1 MLPFVTLL
9 LPHFAPA
16 LADPGYTT
24 LGPTAFSPALPLSD
38 ALGAALAARDHTA
51 ALAELA
57 KVDPST
63 LSGTQVADF
72 NFLHA
77 WELQRTG
84 HAKDAVKLLQVIA
97 NAQVAPRPYVQ
108 LVIGEILLA
117 DGRAVE
123 AIDALK
129 LVDGA
134 APISVRAQ
142 LALAG
147 AYEAAQRNS
156 EARAVFESLA
166 ARPDPS
172 SGSEKA
178 LWVLAQRGGKGSK
191 EATDA
196 SRRLYR
202 HYPNTGEDRA
212 AAGWFTP
219 TLEDIGV
226 RGDRMQEDSDF
237 ADAVTLLETR
247 LSDVRADDCVYRYA
261 YGRAQHKI
269 NNITTAASVLAPLG
283 KLCQGKD
290 DDRGAKAL
298 YLAGKSYERKKE
310 SGTASTMYAAIP
322 TLYPTHSMAD
332 DGYAL
337 GGIARQDSGD
347 LPGARA
353 LWALGVAAYPTG
365 DLAAENAW
373 RLAWGAWLAND
384 VSEAVKW
391 ADHAA
396 ANIPVASAPTDVLG
410 AMYWAGRWRA
420 YPTRDGAPN
429 PDERVRLEGEDRLA
443 RLAADAG
450 WHFYGALAQARL
462 SALNPARAAGIARPT
477 MDAADAPWQV
487 RDSFAASPA
496 VQDAMGLAR
505 VGLVREALTSLAAL
519 DQSTLTGA
527 EMAVIT
533 LLTSDAGD
541 FLLAHDRLRG
551 WLKTHPPETLGP
563 NAYKVL
569 RVAYPNQYWSDIQT
583 AASGFRWDPR
593 VFHSLVREESNFNPK
608 IKSHAGACGLSQ
620 LMPGT
625 ASGCAKRMGVSYSSS
640 LIWDIPTNLK
650 IGAWYLDTLHTRY
663 GQNPM
668 LALAGYNAG
677 EGNADRWLAAQRAN
691 APTDEIV
698 ESITFRE
705 TRHYVKRVLST
716 YQTYRL
722 LYGEGALY
730 PDWSKLV
737 VDAVPG

>member
-1 MLPFVTLL
+1 MLL
-9 LPHFAPA
+9 LNLHFLLSPA
-16 LADPGYTT
+16 HAEPGYTT
-24 LGPTAFSPALPLSD
+24 LGPTAFSHALPMSD
-38 ALGAALAARDHTA
+38 ALGAALAARDHNA

-63 LSGTQVADF
+63 LSGSQVADF
-72 NFLHA
+72 DFLYA

-84 HAKDAVKLLQVIA
+84 HAKDAVKLVQVVP

-108 LVIGEILLA
+108 LVVGEILLA
-117 DGRAVE
+117 DGRPVE

-134 APISVRAQ
+134 APIKVRAQ
-142 LALAG
+142 LALAE

-191 EATDA
+191 DATDA
-196 SRRLYR
+196 VRRLYR
-202 HYPNTGEDRA
+202 YYPNTGEDRA

-219 TLEDIGV
+219 TLEDIGI
-226 RGDRMQEDSDF
+226 RGDTMQEDGDF
-237 ADAVTLLETR
+237 VDAVKLLETR
-247 LSDVRADDCVYRYA
+247 LGDVKPDDCVYRYA

-269 NNITTAASVLAPLG
+269 NNISTAADVLAPLG

-310 SGTASTMYAAIP
+310 AGMASTMYAAIP
-322 TLYPTHSMAD
+322 ALYPTHSMAD

-337 GGIARQDSGD
+337 GGIALQDAGD
-347 LPGARA
+347 LPAARK
-353 LWALGVAAYPTG
+353 LWALGVDAYPTG

-373 RLAWGAWLAND
+373 RLAWGAWLNHD
-384 VSEAVKW
+384 VVEAIKW
-391 ADHAA
+391 ADHASDT
-396 ANIPVASAPTDVLG
+396 IPLASAPTDVL
-410 AMYWAGRWRA
+410 ASRYWAGRWRA
-420 YPTRDGAPN
+420 FPTQDGRPN
-429 PDERVRLEGEDRLA
+429 PDAKVRQEGEDRLA
-443 RLAADAG
+443 KLAAEAG
-450 WHFYGALAQARL
+450 WHFYGALAAARL
-462 SALNPARAAGIARPT
+462 SELNPARAATIPRPA

-487 RDSFAASPA
+487 RDSFAQNPA

-505 VGLVREALTSLAAL
+505 VGLVREALTSLATL

-533 LLTSDAGD
+533 LLTADAGD

-569 RVAYPNQYWSDIQT
+569 RVAYPNQYWADVQT
-583 AASGFRWDPR
+583 AASGFGWDPR
-593 VFHSLVREESNFNPK
+593 VFHALVREESNFNPQ

-625 ASGCAKRMGVSYSSS
+625 ASGCAKRMGLAYKSSM
-640 LIWDIPTNLK
+640 IWDVPTNLK
-650 IGAWYLDTLHTRY
+650 IGAWYLDTLHDRY

-677 EGNADRWLAAQRAN
+677 EGNADRWLAGLPAN
-691 APTDEIV
+691 ASTDELV

-722 LYGEGALY
+722 LYGDGALY
-730 PDWSKLV
+730 PDWTKLV